1 MMPHNAENNSA
12 QSGTHQSEQDNPL
25 YAGLARY
32 LSTHQLHLLQ
42 TARVAVAGAGGL
54 GSNAALML
62 ARCGVGH
69 MLLLDDDV
77 VEPSNLNRQQ
87 YWPRHLGRPKVEAL
101 AELLRELN
109 PAISLDVRVL
119 HLSPDNLPQLLPLC
133 PIWLEALDAPE
144 AKTMLVEAALL
155 HGARVASA
163 SGMGG
168 YGGPPMQKRRLGNLT
183 LVGDFS
189 TDIFMAPP
197 LAPRVTEAAALL
209 ADAVLECILGDADAV
224 PTT

>member
-1 MMPHNAENNSA
+1 MANSLR
-12 QSGTHQSEQDNPL
+12 D
-25 YAGLARY
+25 GLGRY
-32 LSTHQLHLLQ
+32 LLPEQLEKLRA
-42 TARVAVAGAGGL
+42 ARVGLAGAGGL

-62 ARCGVGH
+62 ARCGIEN
-69 MLLLDDDV
+69 MLLLDHDV

-109 PAISLDVRVL
+109 PDMRVEARRL
-119 HLSPDNLPQLLPLC
+119 RLCPANLPDILPAC
-133 PIWLEALDAPE
+133 PIWVEALDDAE
-144 AKTMLVEAALL
+144 AKTMLVEHALL
-155 HGARVASA
+155 GGHMVASA

-168 YGGPPMQKRRLGNLT
+168 YGGPAMQKRRLGRLT

-189 TDIFMAPP
+189 TDVLTAPP

-209 ADAVLECILGDADAV
+209 ADAVLEFVLGADE
-224 PTT
+224 

>member
-1 MMPHNAENNSA
+1 MPRNGAPSLPASDAGQPEPA
-12 QSGTHQSEQDNPL
+12 NPL
-25 YAGLARY
+25 HAGLARY
-32 LSTHQLHLLQ
+32 LSPEQLQRLRHV
-42 TARVAVAGAGGL
+42 RVGVAGAGGL

-62 ARCGVGH
+62 ARSGVEH
-69 MLLLDDDV
+69 FLLLDDDV
-77 VEPSNLNRQQ
+77 VEASNLNRQQ
-87 YWPRHLGRPKVEAL
+87 FWPRHLGRPKVEAL

-109 PAISLDVRVL
+109 PAISIDARPVR
-119 HLSPDNLPQLLPLC
+119 LSPVNLPELLPLC

-155 HGARVASA
+155 QGAHIASA

-168 YGGPPMQKRRLGNLT
+168 YGGPPMQKRHLGRLT

-189 TDIFMAPP
+189 TDVLMAPP

-209 ADAVLECILGDADAV
+209 ADAVLEFVLRRQEPDER
-224 PTT
+224 